1 MWDKSLNVMRKTTER
16 RMEEIGKK
24 NIHFQSGKWPP
35 VWDANLRGP
44 REDPR
49 WEAPWVEEGGD
60 GICLHVLWN
69 KTTRGWAHS
78 WQHHLISKSNKGG
91 LMAADEVR
99 ISVHYL

>member
-49 WEAPWVEEGGD
+49 WEAPWVEEGGRWYLFACPVEQNNP
-60 GICLHVLWN
+60 GMSAQL
-69 KTTRGWAHS
+69 TAS
-78 WQHHLISKSNKGG
+78 PHL
-91 LMAADEVR
+91 
-99 ISVHYL
+99 

>member
-49 WEAPWVEEGGD
+49 WEAPWVEEGGEMVSVCMSC
-60 GICLHVLWN
+60 GT
-69 KTTRGWAHS
+69 KQPG
-78 WQHHLISKSNKGG
+78 
-91 LMAADEVR
+91 DERTVDS
-99 ISVHYL
+99 ITSSLNQTKVG